1 MASFEG
7 SKNLS
12 QRMTSELGRAI
23 VCGEYPRD
31 RSLPTEAA
39 LCEKFGVSR
48 TAVREAIKMLT
59 AKGLISSKPK
69 QGIRILPEEH
79 WNILDAEMLSWSLE
93 ANPSLS
99 VLKEFTQMR
108 MAVEPEACALAA
120 RHGSEERLDIIA
132 EALERMVKAV
142 QGGDS
147 AAEFQADI
155 DFHVAILYASE
166 NRFYIRMRDFTSTA
180 LNVSIRHTSA
190 AKANPEAVIEEH
202 TRIYNAIK
210 SGNAERAKNSMF
222 LLIDEALTII
232 EQKLESQ
239 K

>member
-1 MASFEG
+1 MENFVG

-31 RSLPTEAA
+31 KSLPTEAA

-69 QGIRILPEEH
+69 QGIRILPEEK
-79 WNILDAEMLSWSLE
+79 WNILDTEMLSWALQ

-120 RHGSEERLDIIA
+120 RHATPDRLASIESALVRMEQAVADNDPVA
-132 EALERMVKAV
+132 ELE
-142 QGGDS
+142 
-147 AAEFQADI
+147 ADI
-155 DFHVAILYASE
+155 DFHVAILYATE
-166 NRFYIRMRDFTSTA
+166 NRFYIRMRDFTRTA
-180 LNVSIRHTSA
+180 LNVSIRHTTPVID
-190 AKANPEAVIEEH
+190 NPESIVEEH
-202 TRIYNAIK
+202 ARIFNAIK

-222 LLIDEALTII
+222 LLIDEALSII
-232 EQKLESQ
+232 ESKL
-239 K
+239 

>member
-1 MASFEG
+1 MSNFAS

-31 RSLPTEAA
+31 KSLPTEAA
-39 LCEKFGVSR
+39 LCDKFGVSR

-79 WNILDAEMLSWSLE
+79 WNILDAEMLSWSLQ
-93 ANPSLS
+93 AKPSLH

-120 RHGSEERLDIIA
+120 RHASQERLA
-132 EALERMVKAV
+132 EIEHALKRMELSVENND
-142 QGGDS
+142 Q
-147 AAEFQADI
+147 AAELQADI
-155 DFHVAILYASE
+155 DFHVAILYATE
-166 NRFYIRMRDFTSTA
+166 NRFYIRMRDFTTTA
-180 LNVSIRHTSA
+180 LNVSIQHTNPA
-190 AKANPEAVIEEH
+190 IANPKGVVEEH
-202 TRIYNAIK
+202 ARIFNAIK
-210 SGNAERAKNSMF
+210 TGNAERARNSMF
-222 LLIDEALTII
+222 LLIDEALSII
-232 EQKLESQ
+232 EQKLDQ
-239 K
+239 A

>member
-1 MASFEG
+1 MENFVG

-31 RSLPTEAA
+31 KSLPTEAA

-69 QGIRILPEEH
+69 QGIRILPEEN
-79 WNILDAEMLSWSLE
+79 WNILDTEMLSWALQ

-120 RHGSEERLDIIA
+120 RHATPERLASIESALVRMEQAVSDNDPVA
-132 EALERMVKAV
+132 ELE
-142 QGGDS
+142 
-147 AAEFQADI
+147 ADI
-155 DFHVAILYASE
+155 DFHVAILYATE
-166 NRFYIRMRDFTSTA
+166 NRFYIRMRDFTRTA
-180 LNVSIRHTSA
+180 LNVSIRYTTPVID
-190 AKANPEAVIEEH
+190 NPESIVEEH
-202 TRIYNAIK
+202 ARIFNAIK

-222 LLIDEALTII
+222 LLIDEALSII
-232 EQKLESQ
+232 ESKL
-239 K
+239 

>member
-1 MASFEG
+1 MANFAG

-31 RSLPTEAA
+31 VSLPTEAA
-39 LCEKFGVSR
+39 LCDKFGVSR

-79 WNILDAEMLSWSLE
+79 WNILDAEMLSWSLQ
-93 ANPSLS
+93 AKPSLS

-120 RHGSEERLDIIA
+120 RHATPERLADI
-132 EALERMVKAV
+132 EDALTRMQLSVKNND
-142 QGGDS
+142 Q
-147 AAEFQADI
+147 AAELQADI
-155 DFHVAILYASE
+155 DFHVAILYATE
-166 NRFYIRMRDFTSTA
+166 NRFYIHMRDFTSTA
-180 LNVSIRHTSA
+180 LNVSIQHTTPA
-190 AKANPEAVIEEH
+190 IDDPEGVVEEH
-202 TRIYNAIK
+202 ARIFNAIK
-210 SGNAERAKNSMF
+210 TGNAERAKNSMF
-222 LLIDEALTII
+222 LLIDEALSII
-232 EQKLESQ
+232 EKKLAQ
-239 K
+239 A

>member
-1 MASFEG
+1 MANFAS

-12 QRMTSELGRAI
+12 QRMTIELGRAI

-31 RSLPTEAA
+31 KSLPTEAA

-59 AKGLISSKPK
+59 AKGLITSKPK
-69 QGIRILPEEH
+69 QGIRIQPEEN
-79 WNILDAEMLSWSLE
+79 WNILDPEMLSWSLE
-93 ANPSLS
+93 AKPSLI

-120 RHGSEERLDIIA
+120 RHASPERLAAI
-132 EALERMVKAV
+132 ESSLVRMEQAV
-142 QGGDS
+142 QNNDL
-147 AAEFQADI
+147 AAELEADI

-166 NRFYIRMRDFTSTA
+166 NRFYIRMRDFTRTA
-180 LNVSIRHTSA
+180 LNVSIQHTTPAIDNS
-190 AKANPEAVIEEH
+190 ESIVDEH
-202 TRIYNAIK
+202 ARIYNAIK

-222 LLIDEALTII
+222 LLIDEALSII
-232 EQKLESQ
+232 EDKLS
-239 K
+239 KI